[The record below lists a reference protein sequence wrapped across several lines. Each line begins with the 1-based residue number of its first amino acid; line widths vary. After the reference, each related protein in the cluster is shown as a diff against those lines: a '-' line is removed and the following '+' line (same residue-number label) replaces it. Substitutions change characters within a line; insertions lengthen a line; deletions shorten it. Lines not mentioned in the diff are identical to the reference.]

1 MSFYTTSTNP
11 FASTAAPTFHGAS
24 TTTKRG
30 CDSMNESYEPQEGR
44 SNKRIKTSP
53 QTPGFHGSAL
63 FQPQPSFQASP
74 IQFTSPSG
82 SNYFNFGSPAQA
94 KKQFRA

>member
-1 MSFYTTSTNP
+1 MTFYTGTP
-11 FASTAAPTFHGAS
+11 FATTTTAPTFHGAS

-30 CDSMNESYEPQEGR
+30 CDSMDESYEPQGEQR
-44 SNKRIKTSP
+44 NNKRIKTSP
-53 QTPGFHGSAL
+53 QPGFHGSA
-63 FQPQPSFQASP
+63 FQPQPFQAP